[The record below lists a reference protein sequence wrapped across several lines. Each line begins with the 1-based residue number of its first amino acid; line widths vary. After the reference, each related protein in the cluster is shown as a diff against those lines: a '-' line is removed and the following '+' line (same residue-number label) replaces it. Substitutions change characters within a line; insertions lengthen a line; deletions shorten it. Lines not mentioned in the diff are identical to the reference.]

1 MKTIRKMF
9 WSLNNDKEIK
19 FLQEWAKK
27 GYRLVS
33 ASLGTYILEPFE
45 AAELIYQMDFRGF
58 ESFVD
63 KEEYK
68 QLFIN
73 DGWQVIETDMGWY
86 YFYKPLSADTDVSI
100 FNNNESLIRS
110 LKSKLRFLLL
120 TGFPTYAS
128 VLILL
133 PAVRRSLQS
142 SSVFFDII
150 TVFLIIIFIA
160 HISFVSAILL
170 KIKKLSNSIKE

>member
-1 MKTIRKMF
+1 MKTVRKMF
-9 WSLNNDKEIK
+9 WSLDNDKEIK
-19 FLQEWAKK
+19 FLQDWAKK

-33 ASLGTYILEPFE
+33 VSLGEYVFEPFE
-45 AAELIYQMDFRGF
+45 ATDLVYQMDFRGF
-58 ESFVD
+58 EQFVD
-63 KEEYK
+63 KEEYR
-68 QLFIN
+68 QLFID

-86 YFYKPLSADTDVSI
+86 YFYKPLTGDADVSI

-120 TGFPTYAS
+120 TGFPTYLS

-142 SSVFFDII
+142 SSVFLDII
-150 TVFLIIIFIA
+150 TVILIIIFIA
-160 HISFVSAILL
+160 HISFIAAILL
-170 KIKKLSNSIKE
+170 KIKKLSVSIQE

>member
-9 WSLNNDKEIK
+9 WSLDNDKEIK
-19 FLQEWAKK
+19 FLQAWAKR

-33 ASLGTYILEPFE
+33 ASLGEYIFEPFE
-45 AAELIYQMDFRGF
+45 ATELIYQMDFRGF

-68 QLFIN
+68 QLFID

-120 TGFPTYAS
+120 TGFPMYLS
-128 VLILL
+128 FIILL
-133 PAVRRSLQS
+133 PAVRSSIQS
-142 SSVFFDII
+142 SSVFLDII
-150 TVFLIIIFIA
+150 TIFLIIIFVA
-160 HISFVSAILL
+160 HFSFVAAIVL
-170 KIKKLSNSIKE
+170 KIKKLNASIQE